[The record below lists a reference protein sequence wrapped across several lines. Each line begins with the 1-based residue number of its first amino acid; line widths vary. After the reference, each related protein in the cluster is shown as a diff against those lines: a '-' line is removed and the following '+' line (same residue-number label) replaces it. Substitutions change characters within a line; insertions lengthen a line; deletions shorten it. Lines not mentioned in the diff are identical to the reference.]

1 MDAVNKFKSTKMTG
15 YMTTFREL
23 LLNNHVNYEKNRRSS
38 LDEWFGNILDVPLS
52 TLEAGDIA
60 RAIRQSL
67 FLSEVL
73 PVAEELLKQDPLAGE
88 KYDGELISSIASL
101 SRGEIESVLP
111 TLRNISSF
119 LHRVDKK
126 DFESS
131 VIADVEKIAA
141 FIVVE

>member
-1 MDAVNKFKSTKMTG
+1 
-15 YMTTFREL
+15 MTTFREL